1 MRTALLADIHGN
13 REALEACLQHARARG
28 AERFWFLGD
37 LVGYGPSPGDVVDV
51 VAEHVARVA
60 LAVAGNHDVAIA
72 QLPPGLE
79 PEAREAIAWTRGA
92 LGEGQRAFLAGLPLV
107 LREGDATLVHAT
119 ADAPARWRY
128 PDSLEAVRASLA
140 AAGTPYTFCGHA
152 HDPMLYVW
160 TPSGRVTQFRP
171 TSGSVVPVP
180 SHRRWLAVVGSAGQ
194 PRDHN
199 PAAAYALFDAAREA
213 LTFFRVPY
221 DVGAAAARIRA
232 SGLPSWLADRL
243 ERGA

>member
-28 AERFWFLGD
+28 AERYAFLGD
-37 LVGYGPSPGDVVDV
+37 LVGYGASPAEVVEV
-51 VAEHVARVA
+51 VRAHAARGAPV
-60 LAVAGNHDVAIA
+60 VAGNHDAAVA
-72 QLPPGLE
+72 QVPPGME
-79 PEAREAIAWTRGA
+79 PEAREAIAWTRAA
-92 LGEGQRAFLAGLPLV
+92 LDEGQRAFLAGLPLL

-128 PDSLEAVRASLA
+128 AESLAAVRDSMA
-140 AAGTPYTFCGHA
+140 AAGTPYTFCGHS

-194 PRDHN
+194 PRDHD
-199 PAAAYALFDAAREA
+199 PAAAYALFDAAREE

-221 DVGAAAARIRA
+221 DVAAAAARIRA
-232 SGLPSWLADRL
+232 SGLPAWLADRL